1 MRFVFQRF
9 GFTIFLLLLLSNCGG
24 PESSND
30 VILPPDVPVPLDSIV
45 EKDSGPKDTQVT
57 KPDQP
62 ILSDPGLQED
72 LSEPEDSGPTNKL
85 PTLTIESPMVERPY
99 FATRILRFRVR
110 LSDPDTPLKDYSV
123 SWSSSLDGPLAITS
137 SLIQPSGPSLS
148 TKDEVTFE
156 GWGSLSEGLHD
167 LSVRA
172 ETSSGEK
179 VEANLS
185 LSVGPTFVPLMVDR
199 RPVKAI
205 AINTSGQLRNWRMP
219 VDSYDDIAVG
229 VPHKEDLPTT
239 VEDIVGRFLVP
250 NYEIGYRRFMIWLPA
265 GSNPGL
271 MASSGWLPMAT
282 AAQYLPGSDPPDHDT
297 AIACAQGDLSDPVC
311 FPNLAPEFLEKPT
324 ECTDS
329 CLQASNGLCE
339 DGSQFAISD
348 DCAYGSDCAD
358 CGPVPGRGRQEAWK
372 THLGGFIAG
381 HPDVE
386 VGIYLNFAKGNPWR
400 LALQNTPEWVAPDV
414 STEATREWLE
424 ANLRPW
430 VDMGVKTM
438 GIDMGAVAWS
448 SDSAQKTDAGHP
460 YGANYRANI
469 LEEFAPFVRT
479 EYGLKLILEPIFTR
493 HDTEFYQVDGVQEVA
508 FSPRA
513 VDEGV
518 VPSQQDLY
526 PLEEYYARLANF
538 AIVDN
543 VLDYRDHSRQFSF
556 DPATTEVGADFRRW
570 YGTSLSGAI
579 RCDWSLPTCGGD
591 ADGDGN
597 VCEPGE
603 RDHLSNLRGPTL
615 YDVKSYLDR
624 GFVFYDQFSTQ
635 WDDTLKKYIADP
647 FSVAAFELAMTYAN
661 GDGQGSGQE
670 FPEPNCTEGD

>member
-1 MRFVFQRF
+1 MSMKKRIWAV
-9 GFTIFLLLLLSNCGG
+9 TMTVMMCS
-24 PESSND
+24 
-30 VILPPDVPVPLDSIV
+30 ILMV
-45 EKDSGPKDTQVT
+45 SGCSPINE
-57 KPDQP
+57 PP
-62 ILSDPGLQED
+62 ILS
-72 LSEPEDSGPTNKL
+72 
-85 PTLTIESPMVERPY
+85 IESPLIERPY
-99 FATRILRFRVR
+99 FATRILRFGVH
-110 LSDPDTPLKDYSV
+110 LTDPDTPIEDYIV
-123 SWSSSLDGPLAITS
+123 SWSSSLDGSLAITS
-137 SLIQPSGPSLS
+137 ELVLSSSPSGSP
-148 TKDEVTFE
+148 TGEAAFE

-205 AINTSGQLRNWRMP
+205 AINTSGQLQNWRMP
-219 VDSYDDIAVG
+219 VDSKDDIAVG
-229 VPHKEDLPTT
+229 VPHNEDLPTT
-239 VEDIVGRFLVP
+239 VESIVGRFLVP

-329 CLQASNGLCE
+329 CLQASNDLCE
-339 DGSQFAISD
+339 DGSQFAVSN
-348 DCAYGSDCAD
+348 DCSYGSDCAD
-358 CGPVPGRGRQEAWK
+358 CGSVPGRGRQEAWK
-372 THLGGFIAG
+372 THLGGFIAE

-386 VGIYLNFAKGNPWR
+386 VGIYLNFAKGNLWR

-414 STEATREWLE
+414 FTEATREWLE

-448 SDSAQKTDAGHP
+448 SGSAQKTDAGHP

-493 HDTEFYQVDGVQEVA
+493 YDTELEFHQVDGVQEKA
-508 FSPRA
+508 FSQRA

-556 DPATTEVGADFRRW
+556 DPVTTEVGADFRRW

-591 ADGDGN
+591 ADGDGS

-647 FSVAAFELAMTYAN
+647 FSIEAFDLAMTYVN
-661 GDGQGSGQE
+661 GQASEQG
-670 FPEPNCTEGD
+670 FPEPSCTEGAK